1 MSISEKIKTIDNK
14 IKQNKA
20 QLRVGGYGIDFWWG
34 LQILH
39 LRVFYFKDCNT
50 AIQISGK
57 KGGFSIFG
65 G

>member
-20 QLRVGGYGIDFWWG
+20 QLGVGDMVLIFGGV
-34 LQILH
+34 QILH
-39 LRVFYFKDCNT
+39 LRVFYLKDYNT